1 MHEIAEVAI
10 KFDAALRNSL
20 RHHLTSFNPRVTNEM
35 RNAMKNMREWTPW
48 SMTESFSSMTKYRE
62 VNRGL
67 KVGPEGLEPPT
78 RRL

>member
-1 MHEIAEVAI
+1 
-10 KFDAALRNSL
+10 
-20 RHHLTSFNPRVTNEM
+20 
-35 RNAMKNMREWTPW
+35 MKNMREWTLW